1 MGTLGGILL
10 VLGIISLAGVIAY
23 IGDRVGHQVG
33 RKRLTLF
40 GLRPKYTSTIVAVA
54 TGMMIALVVV
64 GTALLASG
72 YARAAFFRLGEINNR
87 VNELEAQAEDLNKRV
102 HETNVVINRGDLLY
116 GQFLPI
122 APTESAAQRLTNL
135 ETYFDAVVA
144 AVNRRYVPLRLKPY
158 LKKSSD
164 PDVTRKLQAVL
175 DDPKVQ
181 GFLLRG
187 PVLLMPVADQNLF
200 VNDEIHFTFAPYA
213 DELLFTAHQP
223 IVSIEV
229 DGGVLINPGIAY
241 GQALAA
247 AQETAVKVGMPTWF
261 ARPLAAL
268 TEAQVEQT
276 TDEIRRG
283 RGKYY
288 IVARAAVDVFPHTG
302 GFPVEF
308 VLSRTPK

>member
-10 VLGIISLAGVIAY
+10 VFGIVLLAGGIAY

-54 TGMMIALVVV
+54 TGMMIALAVVL
-64 GTALLASG
+64 TALLASG
-72 YARAAFFRLGEINNR
+72 YARAAFFRLGQINNR

-116 GQFLPI
+116 GQYLLVEP
-122 APTESAAQRLTNL
+122 AQTPAERLRNL
-135 ETYFDAVVA
+135 QTYFDAVVT
-144 AVNRRYVPLRLKPY
+144 AVNRHYVALRLKAYPRR
-158 LKKSSD
+158 SND
-164 PDVTRKLQAVL
+164 PEVERKLQAVL

-187 PVLLMPVADQNLF
+187 PVLLMPVADENLF
-200 VNDEIHFTFAPYA
+200 VNDEIHFTFAAYA
-213 DELLFTAHQP
+213 DQLLFTAHQP

-229 DGGVLINPGIAY
+229 DGGTAINPGIAY
-241 GQALAA
+241 GQALAQ
-247 AQETAVKVGMPTWF
+247 AQETAIRVGMPTWF

-288 IVARAAVDVFPHTG
+288 IVARAAADVYPHTG

-308 VLSRTPK
+308 VLSRNSK